1 MRWLFSILALALL
14 GFVQALSS
22 TGNRLLVVIDE
33 LGDKNKYSKFWGDL
47 ECELW
52 SHAQLKNIV
61 RKLIY
66 NLARGY
72 SISFDTPK
80 STTLSL
86 FKHGLIAYEHLL
98 ILPSKSKGLGPN
110 LTPNLLVDYA
120 NGNGNIMLALSGEGA
135 TPSSISSLLLE
146 FDISLPAERNS
157 VVVDHFNYD
166 KSSAGEKHD
175 VLLVAAPKSVRSD
188 TEEYFAVGGT
198 LAVPR
203 AVGQTL
209 GNANPLIAP
218 ILRAPA
224 TAYSYNPKEEAEGLE
239 DIFAAGS
246 QLSLVTAFQARNS
259 ARLTVLGSVEM
270 LEDKWFGAKV
280 QDNTG
285 KDVATSNKAF
295 AEKLSQ
301 WTFQEIGVLK
311 VGRIQH
317 HLNEG
322 AVTTG
327 KNLSV
332 SELPE
337 TNPTIYRVKND
348 VVCI

>member
-1 MRWLFSILALALL
+1 MS
-14 GFVQALSS
+14 
-22 TGNRLLVVIDE
+22 NH
-33 LGDKNKYSKFWGDL
+33 
-47 ECELW
+47 C
-52 SHAQLKNIV
+52 IV
-61 RKLIY
+61 RITAWWHWLTC
-66 NLARGY
+66 NSARGY
-72 SISFDTPK
+72 SLTFDTPK

-98 ILPSKSKGLGPN
+98 ILPSRSKGLGPN

-135 TPSSISSLLLE
+135 TPSSVSSLLLE
-146 FDISLPAERNS
+146 FDISLPTERNS
-157 VVVDHFNYD
+157 VVVDHFSYD

-175 VLLVAAPKSVRSD
+175 VLLVAAPKPFRAD
-188 TEEYFAVGGT
+188 TEDYFAVGGT

-209 GNANPLIAP
+209 GNANPLLAP

-224 TAYSYNPKEEAEGLE
+224 TAYSYNPKEEADGLE

-280 QDNTG
+280 QDNAG
-285 KDVATSNKAF
+285 KDVTTSNKAF

-322 AVTTG
+322 AATG

-332 SELPE
+332 SETPE

-348 VVCI
+348 VVCQDDHGFTKLLG